1 MGRKVSKIRLSIE
14 ALAKVLKEKSLS
26 FPRKWESSLFN
37 VLQNLWIPV
46 FTGMTTF
53 ARASII
59 RKAARIHNWFHFLR
73 EKATVRLC
81 LLCLYRDMDMRLSRP
96 MVNDIHVDGSG
107 TGVTLRTRVYIPNRP
122 LVSN

>member
-59 RKAARIHNWFHFLR
+59 RKAARIHNGFHFLR
-73 EKATVRLC
+73 DWATVR
-81 LLCLYRDMDMRLSRP
+81 LYRDMDMRLSRP
-96 MVNDIHVDGSG
+96 MVNNIHVDGSG
-107 TGVTLRTRVYIPNRP
+107 TGVTSRTRVYVPKRP
-122 LVSN
+122 FVSN

>member
-53 ARASII
+53 ARAS
-59 RKAARIHNWFHFLR
+59 K
-73 EKATVRLC
+73 
-81 LLCLYRDMDMRLSRP
+81 
-96 MVNDIHVDGSG
+96 
-107 TGVTLRTRVYIPNRP
+107 
-122 LVSN
+122 